1 MILYYGIIHHY
12 GIDICFCCIY
22 FILINRAY
30 FVLSLNGRYFVQ
42 YQHVVLC
49 MVL

>member
-1 MILYYGIIHHY
+1 MYDIVLWYNISALYL
-12 GIDICFCCIY
+12 IDICFCCIY

-42 YQHVVLC
+42 YQHVVL
-49 MVL
+49 